1 MKSYK
6 TYQEIKLKYPNH
18 LIAFFS
24 EKLQSY
30 VFLGEQG
37 KKVKAVLGTNKI
49 HRELSFDIWMTKLIK
64 AGYGVG
70 VLDPLNKIN

>member
-1 MKSYK
+1 MKSYQ

-30 VFLGEQG
+30 IFLGEQG
-37 KKVKAVLGTNKI
+37 KKVKAVLGTNVI
-49 HRELSFDIWMTKLIK
+49 NRELSFDIWMTKLIK
-64 AGYGVG
+64 SGYGVG

>member
-1 MKSYK
+1 MTSYK

-18 LIAFFS
+18 LIAYFS

-37 KKVKAVLGTNKI
+37 EKVKAVLGTNRI
-49 HRELSFDIWMTKLIK
+49 NRELSFDIWMTKLIK
-64 AGYGVG
+64 SGYGVG
-70 VLDPLNKIN
+70 VSDHLNKIN